1 MSSSVYS
8 VRLPKEL
15 KKALEELDGV
25 DWQSETRAF
34 LERKVREEFRR
45 KELEEARK
53 LRDRMERSVSSS
65 DLLREDRDNDAH

>member
-15 KKALEELDGV
+15 KKALEELDDV